1 MKKKKKKKKRK
12 KKKKLKIQPWVDFTS
27 WLKVNKYQFVFI
39 LKNNLKV
46 NGIVVALIVYIHLL
60 FHVQNRIL
68 YKIEKLQN
76 SQK

>member
-1 MKKKKKKKKRK
+1 MKK